1 MGVHVFVVGSYS
13 SACFTGNPVPGPTTS
28 SRFAPE
34 NAITWPVGRSTP
46 VEYHRALLSEPVIVE
61 VNASAWAVSTVSIWP
76 NGVARYEPGVT
87 PTIPPAARN
96 DAVVYGGW
104 SGSMIEKVDPRNP
117 SVGTPRSVHV
127 CCCGSY
133 TE

>member
-1 MGVHVFVVGSYS
+1 APYPVGMGECPPTRTRPSGRSAAVLWYVLPWSAVAMGVHVPVAGSNS
-13 SACFTGNPVPGPTTS
+13 SACRTGKPVPGPTTS

-87 PTIPPAARN
+87 PTI
-96 DAVVYGGW
+96 
-104 SGSMIEKVDPRNP
+104 
-117 SVGTPRSVHV
+117 
-127 CCCGSY
+127 
-133 TE
+133 